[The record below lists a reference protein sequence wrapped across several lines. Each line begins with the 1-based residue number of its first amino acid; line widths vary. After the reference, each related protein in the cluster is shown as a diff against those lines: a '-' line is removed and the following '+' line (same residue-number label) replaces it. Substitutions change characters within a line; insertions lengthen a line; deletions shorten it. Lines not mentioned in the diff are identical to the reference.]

1 MRKNWHIVI
10 QSGTPGP
17 LPLKTLLISK
27 LSPNRYK
34 TNNPTM
40 FDKRLRKPMIMPP
53 RRNSSSKRSQSTMG
67 ISPRSR
73 RSLSNWMNLNRCF
86 TATQI
91 LGKLNPSIWV
101 AVKHLFRFIQL
112 LRLRLLLGLMPMVL
126 WLRLLLLFLRGGIIM
141 GLRSRLSNMVGLLV
155 LYLFGLSLLISKV
168 LRGSGPGVP
177 DWITICQFLRIL
189 VNRPFSILRFSL
201 KGLV

>member
-1 MRKNWHIVI
+1 
-10 QSGTPGP
+10 
-17 LPLKTLLISK
+17 
-27 LSPNRYK
+27 
-34 TNNPTM
+34 
-40 FDKRLRKPMIMPP
+40 MP
-53 RRNSSSKRSQSTMG
+53 R
-67 ISPRSR
+67 
-73 RSLSNWMNLNRCF
+73 
-86 TATQI
+86 
-91 LGKLNPSIWV
+91 
-101 AVKHLFRFIQL
+101 
-112 LRLRLLLGLMPMVL
+112 VL

-201 KGLV
+201 KGLVVERRMLPLLDIKKLGRSTAISLPEYQAFFVLMRLRLLMGGTWRRILDRCLL